1 MRPVIDLARTG
12 ANIAQLQKAAG
23 LTIRDLQDGLGVTA
37 QAIHKW
43 KIGAALPTV
52 DNLVVLAA
60 MFGVRIDDILVTV

>member
-12 ANIAQLQKAAG
+12 VNISQLQKAAG